1 MTDRRLACCVM
12 VGGLIGTLAADS
24 APPSGNEI
32 LARVESESNRRHFLL
47 KEYSG
52 SRQYMM
58 QNLRFGKEAAVA
70 VLVNYRQVEG
80 KHYTVLARSGSGK
93 LNGIIDQVLAS
104 EAGASLPP
112 EDARHQISAAN
123 YRVRLLG
130 TEVAA
135 GRSCYVLEL
144 APRMKSRFLIVG
156 KAWVDQ
162 DSYAVVRLEGQF
174 AASASVLIGAPRM
187 TEDFVEVS
195 GFWLPGHVQSVTSSL
210 LLGPTQLEILFSNY
224 QVDPGSA
231 ARE

>member
-104 EAGASLPP
+104 EAGAACRRRMRVIRSRLPTIGFACWELKSP
-112 EDARHQISAAN
+112 RGA
-123 YRVRLLG
+123 
-130 TEVAA
+130 VAM
-135 GRSCYVLEL
+135 SW
-144 APRMKSRFLIVG
+144 S
-156 KAWVDQ
+156 
-162 DSYAVVRLEGQF
+162 
-174 AASASVLIGAPRM
+174 
-187 TEDFVEVS
+187 
-195 GFWLPGHVQSVTSSL
+195 
-210 LLGPTQLEILFSNY
+210 
-224 QVDPGSA
+224 
-231 ARE
+231 